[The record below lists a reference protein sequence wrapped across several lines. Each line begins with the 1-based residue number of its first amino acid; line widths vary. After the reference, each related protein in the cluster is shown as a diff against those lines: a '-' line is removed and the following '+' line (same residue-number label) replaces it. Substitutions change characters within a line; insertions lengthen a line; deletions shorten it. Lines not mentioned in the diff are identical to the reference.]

1 MDFTSRNLGE
11 LMMSAMDSFGHV
23 FKTFR
28 LAILALASVSFL
40 GCMKAPD
47 PTSMAGENSSHSP
60 EATRAPHVH
69 SQAPSDWTETVPEHS
84 FYLNTWSLPG
94 GGIANISYLSTNT
107 KIIADNIDRWIGEW
121 TTESGAPVDQI
132 QRYELE
138 GSILD
143 TIMIA
148 LEGTLVQT
156 RQLGGGPAR
165 ENWIFFG
172 AVILTDM
179 GPLYFKA
186 IGPINSL
193 KDQKD
198 EVEAMLKTLTVD

>member
-1 MDFTSRNLGE
+1 
-11 LMMSAMDSFGHV
+11 MSAMNSFGRV

-28 LAILALASVSFL
+28 LILLGLLALSLVPSM

-47 PTSMAGENSSHSP
+47 PTSMAGESSSPSP

-69 SQAPSDWTETVPEHS
+69 SQAPSDWTETAPEHS

-94 GGIANISYLSTNT
+94 GGLANISYLGSNT
-107 KIIADNIDRWIGEW
+107 EIIADNIDRWIGEW
-121 TTESGAPVDQI
+121 TSESGAPIDQV
-132 QRYELE
+132 QRYEIE
-138 GSILD
+138 DSVLD
-143 TIMIA
+143 TAMVS

-172 AVILTDM
+172 AVLLTDM

-186 IGPINSL
+186 VGPINSL
-193 KDQKD
+193 KGQRN
-198 EVEAMLKTLTVD
+198 EVETMLKTLTVD